1 MKQTGYLILSLISIL
16 AVGFCSCSDDSP
28 EQKRGI
34 TNPSWKEGQPLEI
47 SASQVL
53 PVTFDAAARWTAY
66 THSAWC
72 TVRTPSGEKGM
83 STIELSATVASAER
97 TATIIVNME
106 GYEPQSFEVKQE
118 ADEHNIS
125 GEVEI
130 NQKVDDYLREKYL
143 WNEEYKTLKPDFA
156 KDYKDF
162 FYDALG
168 SMTTNTL
175 DKRPYTDEDG
185 NTGYG
190 LFSYIEKRNP
200 VSETRSVRLVKKEL
214 TYSFGITGI
223 TPVIIGTESNHT
235 FYFCIQG
242 TYPDSPAARAGIE
255 RGAMISRI
263 NGDRINYNNLE
274 DYFYKLLRPNSV
286 FNLTLTE
293 DFIRGG
299 KVADTQTFTLTS
311 EAMYCNPVINSKV
324 EERNGH
330 RIGYLV
336 YSEFNAGF
344 DQELFDVFKQFKSR
358 NVTDLILDLRY
369 NGGGHTL
376 SANLIASCI
385 AGEACK
391 GKVFT
396 SLRFNEERM
405 RKRGNKREEEEF
417 AYSHYENLG
426 TSLQAGG
433 LGLKRV
439 YCLTGSGTASSS
451 ELVIN
456 ALRGIDVE
464 VVLIGRRTR
473 GKNVGMEYKDF
484 EVKKDVYRVVP
495 ITFQSY
501 NAKGYGDYQDGFAP
515 TLAINETNPNNL
527 ERTFYALKG
536 YGTDEEPLYAKAIE
550 QITGR
555 NPMPTTR
562 GIGQP
567 AEVQVRSMP
576 TVHRPGYDGMLREDK
591 E

>member
-1 MKQTGYLILSLISIL
+1 MKQIGNLILFLISL
-16 AVGFCSCSDDSP
+16 WTVGFSSCCNDSP
-28 EQKRGI
+28 VQEGGI
-34 TNPSWKEGQPLEI
+34 TNQSWKKGQPLEI

-53 PVTFDAAARWTAY
+53 SVTFDAAARWTAY
-66 THSAWC
+66 TNSTWC

-83 STIELSATVASAER
+83 STIELSATVASVER
-97 TATIIVNME
+97 TATIIVSME

-118 ADEHNIS
+118 ADEHKIS
-125 GEVEI
+125 EEVEI

-143 WNEEYKTLKPDFA
+143 WNEEYKTLKLDFT
-156 KDYKDF
+156 KDYEEF
-162 FYDALG
+162 FYGALG

-175 DKRPYTDEDG
+175 DKKPYTDDDG
-185 NTGYG
+185 NTSYG
-190 LFSYIEKRNP
+190 LFSYIVKRNP
-200 VSETRSVRLVKKEL
+200 ASKTRSVTLVKKEL
-214 TYSFGITGI
+214 DYSFGITGI

-263 NGDRINYNNLE
+263 NGNKINNNNLE
-274 DYFYKLLRPNSV
+274 DYFYNLLRPNSV

-299 KVADTQTFTLTS
+299 KVAKTQTTTLTS
-311 EAMYCNPVINSKV
+311 EAMYCNPVITSKV
-324 EERNGH
+324 EDRNGH

-336 YSEFNAGF
+336 YSEFDAGF

-358 NVTDLILDLRY
+358 NITDLILDLRY
-369 NGGGHTL
+369 NGGGHTI

-391 GKVFT
+391 GKIFT

-405 RKRGNKREEEEF
+405 RKRDNQRLEEKF
-417 AYSHYENLG
+417 AYSVYENLG
-426 TSLQAGG
+426 TSLYAGG
-433 LGLKRV
+433 LGLNRV
-439 YCLTGSGTASSS
+439 YCLTGNRTASSS

-464 VVLIGRRTR
+464 VVLIGQRTR
-473 GKNVGMEYKDF
+473 GKNVGMEYTDI
-484 EVKKDVYRVVP
+484 EVKKNIYRVVP

-501 NAKGYGDYQDGFAP
+501 NAKGYGDYQNGFAP
-515 TLAINETNPNNL
+515 TLTINETNPNNL

-550 QITGR
+550 RITGK
-555 NPMPTTR
+555 NPMSTTR
-562 GIGQP
+562 SISQS

-576 TVHRPGYDGMLREDK
+576 AVHRPGYDGMLRKYK